1 MIYSYYNMLRK
12 REQINTLFLLHVLI
26 NMLTLIS
33 LKLTKSSLS
42 VNNVPLLLSYT
53 MSTKK
58 QVIQKQANIIS

>member
-1 MIYSYYNMLRK
+1 MLRK

>member
-1 MIYSYYNMLRK
+1 MLRK

-53 MSTKK
+53 MRSKK
-58 QVIQKQANIIS
+58 QVIQKQANLIS